1 MLFNTA
7 SRSSQQLVFSNET
20 VEVWIDNQT
29 GHHSL
34 LSARAFQQD
43 ELFCKFEAS
52 AILQSPSY
60 QTIQVGTNK
69 HICLEPLFLQYTN
82 HSCFP
87 NIFFD
92 TTAYKVICLRAIKA
106 GDQLAYFYPSTEW
119 IMAEPFQCHCGMSNC
134 LGYING
140 ASYLSKEV
148 LANYRLS
155 DFIHEQL
162 KKNHKK

>member
-7 SRSSQQLVFSNET
+7 SLRSQQKIFSNDI
-20 VEVWIDNQT
+20 VEVWIDHQT

-34 LSARAFQQD
+34 YAARNFEKD
-43 ELFCKFEAS
+43 DVFCAFEAS
-52 AILQSPSY
+52 AILPTPSF
-60 QTIQVGTNK
+60 QTIQIDKNK
-69 HICLEPLFLQYTN
+69 HIRLHPSFLQYTN
-82 HSCFP
+82 HSCSP

-92 TTAYKVICLRAIKA
+92 TTGFMVICLQQIKP

-119 IMAEPFQCHCGMSNC
+119 EMAEPFQCTCGMSNC

-148 LANYRLS
+148 LKNYRLS
-155 DFIHEQL
+155 DFIYEQL
-162 KKNHKK
+162 KQNHTK

>member
-7 SRSSQQLVFSNET
+7 SRPSQQMVFSNEI

-29 GHHSL
+29 GHYSL
-34 LSARAFQQD
+34 LATRSFQQH
-43 ELFCKFEAS
+43 EPFCQFKAS
-52 AILQSPSY
+52 AILATPSY
-60 QTIQVGTNK
+60 QTIQVAVNK
-69 HICLEPLFLQYTN
+69 HITLDPLFLQYTN

-92 TTAYKVICLRAIKA
+92 TTGYKVICLQEIKP
-106 GDQLAYFYPSTEW
+106 GDQLTYFYPSTEW
-119 IMAEPFQCHCGMSNC
+119 EMAEPFQCHCGMSNC

-148 LANYRLS
+148 LAGYRLS

-162 KKNHKK
+162 KKHHTK